1 MAGKKLLKLEYTV
14 TIIIIAAIIILILP
28 FDFSSNAQAN
38 FISRWCDKY
47 SRLEYMFSVI
57 NAHESEEILKNLKN
71 APDAKTREQI
81 LIRVI
86 QPYFRIHKEKLPKR
100 YSTKFMNNTKV
111 PRSSRYYFDDTYFSE
126 NGMIVG
132 IKDLKKT
139 NAQEPMFIMMFD
151 INGILPPNTWGRD
164 IYGVNIYEDKIEP
177 FGAEQPMAELK
188 TDCSAFG
195 TGVGC
200 SYYYKIGGGF
210 ND

>member
-71 APDAKTREQI
+71 APDAETREQI

-100 YSTKFMNNTKV
+100 YGIKFMNKTRVTNK
-111 PRSSRYYFDDTYFSE
+111 SRYYFEDLYFSD

-132 IKDLKKT
+132 IKDLT
-139 NAQEPMFIMMFD
+139 GENPNDPGFMIMFD
-151 INGILPPNTWGRD
+151 INGILPPNTWGKD
-164 IYGVNIYEDKIEP
+164 IYGVNI
-177 FGAEQPMAELK
+177 
-188 TDCSAFG
+188 
-195 TGVGC
+195 
-200 SYYYKIGGGF
+200 
-210 ND
+210 

>member
-1 MAGKKLLKLEYTV
+1 
-14 TIIIIAAIIILILP
+14 
-28 FDFSSNAQAN
+28 
-38 FISRWCDKY
+38 
-47 SRLEYMFSVI
+47 
-57 NAHESEEILKNLKN
+57 
-71 APDAKTREQI
+71 
-81 LIRVI
+81 
-86 QPYFRIHKEKLPKR
+86 
-100 YSTKFMNNTKV
+100 MNNTKV

-177 FGAEQPMAELK
+177 FGAELPMAELK

>member
-1 MAGKKLLKLEYTV
+1 MARKNFLKLEYTV
-14 TIIIIAAIIILILP
+14 TIIIIAAIIILIFP

-47 SRLEYMFSVI
+47 LRLEYMFSVI
-57 NAHESEEILKNLKN
+57 NAHESEEILKSLKN
-71 APDAKTREQI
+71 APDAQIREQI

-100 YSTKFMNNTKV
+100 YVAKFMNNTKV
-111 PRSSRYYFDDTYFSE
+111 PNSSRYYFDDTYLSE

-132 IKDLKKT
+132 IKDLKNT
-139 NAQEPMFIMMFD
+139 NSKEPMFTMMFD

-164 IYGVNIYEDKIEP
+164 IYGVNIYEGKIEP
-177 FGAEQPMAELK
+177 FGAELPMEDLK

-195 TGVGC
+195 TGVSC